1 MIVYAQCSIIATL
14 SAIYFS
20 PSTSHFSIP
29 FPTTNR
35 PFPAFDMS
43 EYDTFEFT
51 RYAAAHE
58 NINGEG
64 DARPTALQ
72 IVTDNDLEGFYPFPV
87 SGSSH

>member
-1 MIVYAQCSIIATL
+1 M
-14 SAIYFS
+14 
-20 PSTSHFSIP
+20 
-29 FPTTNR
+29 

-43 EYDTFEFT
+43 EYDTPEFT

-72 IVTDNDLEGFYPFPV
+72 IVKDNGLEGAYPLRVFHNPT
-87 SGSSH
+87 H